1 MKEYIRL
8 VNEIVAGFVDAD
20 AFPRYTSKTVIV
32 ELPNAL
38 RSQAIRDAK
47 CVFRKCRRSLRAN
60 AILGPEG
67 QNEVKVPLL
76 EKPVAIWNNQNYPLE
91 NGMISFPMLID
102 VKSGQIRV
110 QAILT
115 DYQTGIRLEQL
126 SGIRQTARTSRRNE
140 KALHT
145 WSFY

>member
-1 MKEYIRL
+1 
-8 VNEIVAGFVDAD
+8 
-20 AFPRYTSKTVIV
+20 
-32 ELPNAL
+32 
-38 RSQAIRDAK
+38 
-47 CVFRKCRRSLRAN
+47 
-60 AILGPEG
+60 
-67 QNEVKVPLL
+67 VPLL

-102 VKSGQIRV
+102 GKSGQIRV